1 MSNNLILCPNEEWVL
16 NDLVAVRTG
25 GTKVSLSDV
34 AKEKI
39 QACRTFLDSYLE
51 TSENPVYGINTG
63 FGSLCNTEI
72 SKDDL
77 NLLQNNLLRSH
88 ACGMGD
94 NVPEEI
100 VRLMLVLKAKSL
112 SHGHSGVQ
120 LATVELLLE
129 FYHRNILPIV
139 FTQGSLGA
147 SGDLSPL
154 SHLCLPLIG
163 EGKVMYKGYE
173 RNAADVLKEE
183 GLKPITLQSKEG
195 LALINGTQFMLAYS
209 VENLIRAEHLFDN
222 AINIAAMSVDAFDA
236 RPEPFIDL
244 THRVRNQEGQQ
255 IVAISMQDAL
265 KGSEIQVQK
274 KAHVQDPY
282 SFRCIPQVLGASHDA
297 IAYVLTIIER
307 LFLVEISTDN
317 LLR

>member
-16 NDLVAVRTG
+16 NDLTAVRTG
-25 GTKVSLSDV
+25 EAHVSLSDV

-94 NVPEEI
+94 QVPEEI

-129 FYHRNILPIV
+129 LYHRNILPIV

-147 SGDLSPL
+147 SGDLCPL

-163 EGKVMYKGYE
+163 
-173 RNAADVLKEE
+173 
-183 GLKPITLQSKEG
+183 
-195 LALINGTQFMLAYS
+195 
-209 VENLIRAEHLFDN
+209 
-222 AINIAAMSVDAFDA
+222 
-236 RPEPFIDL
+236 
-244 THRVRNQEGQQ
+244 
-255 IVAISMQDAL
+255 
-265 KGSEIQVQK
+265 
-274 KAHVQDPY
+274 
-282 SFRCIPQVLGASHDA
+282 
-297 IAYVLTIIER
+297 
-307 LFLVEISTDN
+307 
-317 LLR
+317 